1 MKMKDDKDEDKC
13 IICEEPPIGIIF
25 PMDSGIRFTR
35 QCGGHACHQEAVEG
49 VYAPITPYKATLFE
63 DELDT
68 HFIDIPGKYQG
79 WCCYGIDEETA
90 QWLDQL
96 LVKYADKHGRFTV
109 NRDRLK
115 ESKEAWIHLYFE
127 RENHFQKCILT
138 WSNSD

>member
-1 MKMKDDKDEDKC
+1 MSDEEEDKC

-35 QCGGHACHQEAVEG
+35 QCGGHACHQEAAQG
-49 VYAPITPYKATLFE
+49 LLYPIDSHYKQNVFNN
-63 DELDT
+63 ELDT
-68 HFIDIPGKYQG
+68 HFVDKPGKYQG

-90 QWLDQL
+90 LWLDQL

-115 ESKEAWIHLYFE
+115 ESKEAWIHLKFS
-127 RENHFQKCILT
+127 REDCYQRCILT